1 MFLNLDLLIEY
12 PQKGNANN
20 TKSTQRKATEKAK
33 RYSIHWI
40 TASHDLWRIG
50 QLLAD
55 CRQFLLDDLT
65 TLRQTHQR
73 VRVALLLLAAFHI
86 VQCRLQHRLH
96 SSTIAAYTPTTER
109 AQERWCRQHCYR
121 EFHLVSWCLTSLFG
135 TNIWLYLCLL
145 SRLDHT
151 APSPWPV
158 RVFGTLC
165 PMRSGGDHRPTL
177 SNAHWKLIYTFN
189 VTSNAFIGLLVSR
202 DICIVS
208 LKWLLL
214 TAL

>member
-73 VRVALLLLAAFHI
+73 VRVTLLLLAAFHI

-96 SSTIAAYTPTTER
+96 SSTIAAYIPTTER
-109 AQERWCRQHCYR
+109 AQERWCRQHCYT
-121 EFHLVSWCLTSLFG
+121 EFHLVSWCLTSLFS
-135 TNIWLYLCLL
+135 TNIWLYLCLVG
-145 SRLDHT
+145 RLDHT
-151 APSPWPV
+151 GHASLFTGRPRLRCGRSACLEHCAQCDPAV
-158 RVFGTLC
+158 IIARLFQTLTEN
-165 PMRSGGDHRPTL
+165 S
-177 SNAHWKLIYTFN
+177 
-189 VTSNAFIGLLVSR
+189 FIHSM
-202 DICIVS
+202 
-208 LKWLLL
+208 LLL
-214 TAL
+214 MLL